1 MNNNIENLCIY
12 FTRIEMDT
20 VILMF
25 YYCQFKFFIF
35 CLIQLYILFNK
46 LPIFLPIIFNKL
58 PIYLLSF
65 NFFYLQRH
73 YAKDIKSSTNFSIS
87 ITYM

>member
-35 CLIQLYILFNK
+35 CLIQLYIL
-46 LPIFLPIIFNKL
+46 IFNKL